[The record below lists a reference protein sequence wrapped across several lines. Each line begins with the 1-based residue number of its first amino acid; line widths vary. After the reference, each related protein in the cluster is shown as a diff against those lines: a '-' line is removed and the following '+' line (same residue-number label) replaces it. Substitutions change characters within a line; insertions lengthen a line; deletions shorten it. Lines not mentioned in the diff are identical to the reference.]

1 MSCNMWLHTL
11 RAHGFCSCHVY
22 SHPACCLS
30 HAQTARP
37 LHLVQEG
44 VPLDADGFT
53 TLHNVVLAMKLQRAA
68 ESV

>member
-1 MSCNMWLHTL
+1 MWLYTL

-22 SHPACCLS
+22 SHVQA
-30 HAQTARP
+30 ARP

-44 VPLDADGFT
+44 VPLDADGFA
-53 TLHNVVLAMKLQRAA
+53 TLRNVVLAMKLQHAA